1 MSTYCS
7 HTAREVGSIRGLK
20 NTSAVRLAGL
30 IQFAENGAREGQT
43 KEGGTDRERKGGE
56 KEDWQK

>member
-20 NTSAVRLAGL
+20 NTSAVPLAGL

-43 KEGGTDRERKGGE
+43 KEGGRDRERKGGE